1 MFQQGLS
8 GLNAASSSL
17 NVIGNNIANASTVGF
32 KGSQAQFSDMLA
44 NSLNGLQGRSA
55 GTGVSVA
62 RIAQQFKEGDIQA
75 ADDPL
80 SVAISGNGFYRMIDN
95 GVVTYS
101 RNGQFHEDETHT
113 LVNGQDAQLTG
124 WLADKAGNIQYGVTK
139 PLTLDKSDVQP
150 VATANVNFHLNLSST
165 EGIKGKPFDANDPD
179 SYSGRSNVDVY
190 DSLGGTH
197 SMTTY
202 YVKTGSNTWDVYAS
216 ADNREVAAEGVAA
229 AVNTDPGAIAARAAY
244 QDAVKATPPDPQA
257 ISDAA
262 AAYAQAAGAAMTTA
276 LAAANGTQAQLDQL
290 AAAYDPSTG
299 VGTQAGI
306 TPDQIDLKLADAL
319 SVPAVKVASLAFNS
333 SGNLDPAATAA
344 LNGNQP
350 LPVKIT
356 LPIFPDTGS
365 NAPLVISTTF
375 NQTTQ
380 YGSATVAQDPTAD
393 GNPAAA
399 LQNYEIDENGVIVGH
414 YDYGITRA
422 MGQIALANFA
432 STDGLVPQGDNSW
445 TASVASGPPII
456 GRPNEGSMGKLR
468 SSAVEASNV
477 DLTSELVD
485 MITAQRVYQANA
497 QTIKTED
504 SLLQTLVSL
513 R

>member
-1 MFQQGLS
+1 
-8 GLNAASSSL
+8 
-17 NVIGNNIANASTVGF
+17 
-32 KGSQAQFSDMLA
+32 
-44 NSLNGLQGRSA
+44 
-55 GTGVSVA
+55 
-62 RIAQQFKEGDIQA
+62 
-75 ADDPL
+75 
-80 SVAISGNGFYRMIDN
+80 
-95 GVVTYS
+95 
-101 RNGQFHEDETHT
+101 
-113 LVNGQDAQLTG
+113 
-124 WLADKAGNIQYGVTK
+124 
-139 PLTLDKSDVQP
+139 VQP
-150 VATANVNFHLNLSST
+150 VATSNVNFHLNLSST
-165 EGIKGKPFDANDPD
+165 ESIKGKPFDANDP
-179 SYSGRSNVDVY
+179 STYSGRSQVDVY

-229 AVNTDPGAIAARAAY
+229 AVTTDPAAAAARTAY

-290 AAAYDPSTG
+290 AAAYDPATG
-299 VGTQAGI
+299 VGTQIGI
-306 TPDQIDLKLADAL
+306 TPDQIDQKLADAL

-333 SGNLDPAATAA
+333 SGNLDQAATAA

-350 LPVKIT
+350 MPIKIT
-356 LPIFPDTGS
+356 LPVFPATGS
-365 NAPLVISTTF
+365 SAPLVISTTF

-380 YGSATVAQDPTAD
+380 YGSATVDQGATAD

-399 LQNYEIDENGVIVGH
+399 LQNYEIGADGVIIGH
-414 YDYGITRA
+414 YEFGVTRA

-445 TASVASGPPII
+445 TASVDSGPPII